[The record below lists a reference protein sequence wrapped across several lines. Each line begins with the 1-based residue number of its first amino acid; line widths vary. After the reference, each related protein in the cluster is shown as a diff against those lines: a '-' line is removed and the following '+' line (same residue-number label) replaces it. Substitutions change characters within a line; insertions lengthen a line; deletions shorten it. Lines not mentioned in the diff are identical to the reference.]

1 MGLRKENIIMF
12 GKLRD
17 SWVVWRRKV
26 NEKFG
31 TFNPEPKTEDMTVP
45 VGVDSEGRL
54 WTSGEGGGG
63 GGGTKCYK
71 IEWITEPSS
80 MDNRGG
86 FTLTF
91 KPLVDYTVVDSGFTS
106 ALLTADGYYTFSV
119 QTGDD
124 NGEIMFLFY
133 GDIEIYTSVLPPFYV
148 AEYNVTNIETGTDVS
163 KAITVT
169 EVTL

>member
-1 MGLRKENIIMF
+1 MF

-31 TFNPEPKTEDMTVP
+31 TFNPEPKTEEMTVP

-63 GGGTKCYK
+63 GGGTTCYK
-71 IEWITEPSS
+71 IEWILNPSS
-80 MDNRGG
+80 AEDRGS
-86 FTLTF
+86 FKLTF
-91 KPLVDYTVVDSGFTS
+91 KPLVDYVVVDFASQ
-106 ALLTADGYYTFSV
+106 ADILTAGTEYTFTIR
-119 QTGDD
+119 TGEDY
-124 NGEIMFLFY
+124 GEIMFIFY
-133 GDIEIYTSVLPPFYV
+133 GDMELNFGALSPFYV
-148 AEYNVTNIETGTDVS
+148 TEYSTTDVETGTDVS